1 MILLNGCPNIYSPKS
16 CGFQNYI
23 PRCVCVYIS
32 MANIRLIIFIY
43 RISIMYHFS
52 NRSNR
57 GRAHRYNKINLY
69 YREVV
74 HNLIYKCDASSI
86 LSSCML
92 IL

>member
-1 MILLNGCPNIYSPKS
+1 MVAQIFILLSHVAFKTIFHG
-16 CGFQNYI
+16 
-23 PRCVCVYIS
+23 VCVYIS

-57 GRAHRYNKINLY
+57 GRAHRYNRINLY